1 MREKFDP
8 KVFELGYV
16 ALETADIERTKN
28 HYLETIGMTQTAK
41 GDDGSVFLSIGYNHH
56 NIVLRPAKQKAL
68 LHLGFHL
75 KPHIAISDFA
85 RQVREFG
92 LAATIKSD
100 SQPASPNWWRLRL
113 REATSSSSTARSKPR
128 RRDSRRPEWRRC
140 GLDMWPSSR
149 QRATSC

>member
-1 MREKFDP
+1 MIAARNDRTGGSRMREKLNP

-41 GDDGSVFLSIGYNHH
+41 GDDGSIFLSIGYNHH

-92 LAATIKSD
+92 LAATIKTD
-100 SQPASPNWWRLRL
+100 SQPGVAELV
-113 REATSSSSTARSKPR
+113 EV
-128 RRDSRRPEWRRC
+128 EV
-140 GLDMWPSSR
+140 
-149 QRATSC
+149 